1 MKNVNENFN
10 SLTKNQKLV
19 LDCLKQARRPL
30 GAYTLLESLQKKGIK
45 APLQVYRTLNQLAD
59 KGMIHKIESLNA
71 WTICCDSKHEETPI
85 FVICKDCGDV
95 KEHLDKQ
102 FSKSLYRIPT
112 DQGFKPDHSV
122 VEIYGQCGN
131 CS

>member
-10 SLTKNQKLV
+10 GLTKNQTLV
-19 LDCLKQARRPL
+19 LGCFKQALRPL

-71 WTICCDSKHEETPI
+71 WT
-85 FVICKDCGDV
+85 
-95 KEHLDKQ
+95 L
-102 FSKSLYRIPT
+102 
-112 DQGFKPDHSV
+112 
-122 VEIYGQCGN
+122 
-131 CS
+131 